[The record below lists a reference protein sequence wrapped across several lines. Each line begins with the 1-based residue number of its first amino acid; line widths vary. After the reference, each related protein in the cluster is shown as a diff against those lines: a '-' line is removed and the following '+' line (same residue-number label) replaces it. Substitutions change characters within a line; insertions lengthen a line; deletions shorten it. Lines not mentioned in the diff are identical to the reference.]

1 MARGARRDAVRKKLN
16 EKLNQKLNQDRQES
30 TQFEPASRPTCLCY
44 ASLVHRQRFHLI
56 LYPLC
61 ALALLLTLAAAAQ
74 QAPSG
79 QKIIKDQAE
88 YNAYMAALN
97 TQDATARAKALE
109 SFVQQYPR
117 SVVLVDALQQEM
129 SAWQTAG
136 DSAQVGKVA
145 KRLLAVDSGNVRVLG
160 IVVALD
166 RVSAEKG
173 DTAALNEMCIDAT
186 GGMRAV
192 PMWRKPANM
201 TDADFASLSK
211 LMNDIFIGAEGY
223 CAVQEKDYS
232 QARDWLTRAIQI
244 DPANVQDLYQLA
256 IADLET
262 TPADADGFWYCAR
275 AIHLAQTAAM
285 PQSASGMVNY
295 CKAKYTSYH
304 GADDGW
310 DAMAAGTAAQDTLP
324 RNFAREIKPAPK
336 APASP
341 QK

>member
-1 MARGARRDAVRKKLN
+1 MAGRARRDAVRKKLN
-16 EKLNQKLNQDRQES
+16 EKLNQDRQEKARQGPS
-30 TQFEPASRPTCLCY
+30 SRPPRVCY
-44 ASLVHRQRFHLI
+44 ASLVHRQRFHLAHR
-56 LYPLC
+56 PLC
-61 ALALLLTLAAAAQ
+61 ALTLLLTLVAAAQ

-79 QKIIKDQAE
+79 QKIIKDPAE

-97 TQDATARAKALE
+97 TQDATARAEALE
-109 SFVQQYPR
+109 SFAQQYPR
-117 SVVLVDALQQEM
+117 SVVLIDALQQEM
-129 SAWQTAG
+129 AAWQ
-136 DSAQVGKVA
+136 
-145 KRLLAVDSGNVRVLG
+145 DSGNVRVLG

-166 RVSAEKG
+166 RMSAEKG
-173 DTAALNEMCIDAT
+173 DAAALNEMCIDAT

-223 CAVQEKDYS
+223 CAVEEKNYS

-262 TPADADGFWYCAR
+262 TPADANGFWYCAR

-285 PQSASGMVNY
+285 PQNASGMVSY

-310 DAMAAGTAAQDTLP
+310 DAMVAGTAAQDKLP
-324 RNFAREIKPAPK
+324 RDFARDIQPAPN

>member
-1 MARGARRDAVRKKLN
+1 M
-16 EKLNQKLNQDRQES
+16 
-30 TQFEPASRPTCLCY
+30 CY
-44 ASLVHRQRFHLI
+44 ASLVHRLRFHLARR
-56 LYPLC
+56 PLC
-61 ALALLLTLAAAAQ
+61 ALTLLLTLAAPAQ
-74 QAPSG
+74 QPPSG

-97 TQDATARAKALE
+97 TQDASARAAALE

-117 SVVLVDALQQEM
+117 SVVLVDAQEQEM
-129 SAWQTAG
+129 AAWQAAG

-145 KRLLAVDSGNVRVLG
+145 KRLLVVDSGNVRLLG

-166 RVSAEKG
+166 RVSAMQG
-173 DTAALNEMCIDAT
+173 DTEALNEMCIDAT

-201 TDADFASLSK
+201 TDAEFVSLSK
-211 LMNDIFIGAEGY
+211 LMSDIFVGAEGY
-223 CAVQEKDYS
+223 CAVEEKDYS
-232 QARDWLTRAIQI
+232 QAKDWLTRAIQI

-262 TPADADGFWYCAR
+262 APADANGFWYCAR

-285 PQSASGMVNY
+285 PQNASGMVSY
-295 CKAKYTSYH
+295 CKAKYASYH

-310 DAMAAGTAAQDTLP
+310 DAIVAGTAAQDTLP
-324 RNFAREIKPAPK
+324 RDFARDIKPAPK
-336 APASP
+336 APVMP